1 MKYPELVINKRATV
15 NPKIRDNKLFQY
27 STIVALNHENI
38 EIHLKRI
45 SNIESFIDQYNW
57 EGTEF
62 IFYIYI
68 YIYIY
73 KIKNTCRMGSD
84 NLQVSIS

>member
-62 IFYIYI
+62 PAGVKHWEKFERNNKIF
-68 YIYIY
+68 
-73 KIKNTCRMGSD
+73 D
-84 NLQVSIS
+84 FNLLFVPHN